1 VHEFAY
7 PAAAPAADPAAD
19 PAAASAAPHARAT
32 HAHAAYARAAAAYPD
47 DEDYPDLEF
56 EGDTSGSSSGITNAA
71 QYAPQVDESG
81 IPPYPGIA
89 SDAAAAAARTLA
101 GEALAD
107 AAGTQLETDNPTYE
121 YFRRPGAPVNTAVV
135 LPRDRS
141 EALPLVQPR
150 VARAKKADGPLEKLM
165 KLNQE
170 DPTLA
175 LEKLKLERMKLELE
189 MRKVAN
195 EEAREACLVKYQEE
209 QQVERRYDEQHHP
222 ARRLSPDGSNYSS
235 FTSRSS
241 KSSEPSTRETW
252 QNQWEEY
259 QQRGIQDLQQR
270 MRREAED
277 RARRQTEEQQLNQR
291 YWDSKDAEER
301 EAKEERKTWAGLR
314 GVVGCDYGDGP
325 DYMYVGENPYK
336 YGRDISSTRTSEM
349 SSRRRSTHR
358 APYNRDDGQPVP
370 SCDQDA
376 TYDVQREEYEQGSA
390 TRRQQAHDQRESEQ
404 FQEERY
410 ECAEYDQGSADY
422 DQGQREAQEEEDEEA
437 ARPPAAADARPPAAA
452 DARPPAAAGAR
463 PPAAAGARPP
473 AAATTA
479 HLSAIAAL
487 SRRPNLVG
495 NVKIEPQAP
504 ASAAAPAPA
513 RRGSPEVIDLMSS
526 DDNNDGDDGDDGD
539 DEYIAAAPLEDSRVN
554 IKIEP
559 HATFQPNAHATFEH
573 SPVINSF
580 APQYHGTQF
589 HGTQFNTYHDS
600 GKKRSSTTASLG
612 SGDSLAAAV
621 SGGGAVISGGE
632 LRDCLASMVELQR
645 IGALAAAAAPAAVA
659 LAAAVPAA
667 AAPAAVAPAAAVPAA
682 AVPAVTVATAAAPSL
697 YTTPQG
703 DIAPTAAKGI
713 APVPRYEAPSPA
725 IFDPALRPA
734 TIPSP
739 GFTEISPP
747 PAPGSVL
754 RRRFSERSAFLDPG
768 TSLWSAGADV
778 PLDVARPLPVFFES
792 TDGTLTT
799 ALTSAAF
806 VDTTEFTVEQ
816 GGVWDDPTQL
826 DPAPTASNLELPLA
840 VAHAVP
846 VAAARPKGKKGVG
859 GGKSHKKV
867 AVEVV
872 MAQSL
877 PRKAALPLFQRNSGA
892 RVSSMKTN
900 AIARVANGSLRNPQL
915 LGKGQSPGK

>member
-1 VHEFAY
+1 RCGDFKRDKNYQLFMSLVLAIQEKGMHYVCGRTDTSGLIEKKWEWFLVEYLAKAHPVFKRFEALKVKAFRIKWAGMLTDVHKRLGMGDGGTIDWHAAKYVTPYETLVLKLEQEVKDRVLGLPPAGGPLPPFGGVHEFAY

-195 EEAREACLVKYQEE
+195 EEAREARLVKYQEE

-301 EAKEERKTWAGLR
+301 EAKEERKTFAGLR
-314 GVVGCDYGDGP
+314 GVVECDYGDGS
-325 DYMYVGENPYK
+325 DY
-336 YGRDISSTRTSEM
+336 
-349 SSRRRSTHR
+349 
-358 APYNRDDGQPVP
+358 
-370 SCDQDA
+370 
-376 TYDVQREEYEQGSA
+376 
-390 TRRQQAHDQRESEQ
+390 
-404 FQEERY
+404 
-410 ECAEYDQGSADY
+410 
-422 DQGQREAQEEEDEEA
+422 
-437 ARPPAAADARPPAAA
+437 
-452 DARPPAAAGAR
+452 
-463 PPAAAGARPP
+463 
-473 AAATTA
+473 
-479 HLSAIAAL
+479 
-487 SRRPNLVG
+487 
-495 NVKIEPQAP
+495 
-504 ASAAAPAPA
+504 
-513 RRGSPEVIDLMSS
+513 
-526 DDNNDGDDGDDGD
+526 
-539 DEYIAAAPLEDSRVN
+539 
-554 IKIEP
+554 
-559 HATFQPNAHATFEH
+559 
-573 SPVINSF
+573 
-580 APQYHGTQF
+580 
-589 HGTQFNTYHDS
+589 
-600 GKKRSSTTASLG
+600 
-612 SGDSLAAAV
+612 
-621 SGGGAVISGGE
+621 
-632 LRDCLASMVELQR
+632 
-645 IGALAAAAAPAAVA
+645 
-659 LAAAVPAA
+659 
-667 AAPAAVAPAAAVPAA
+667 
-682 AVPAVTVATAAAPSL
+682 
-697 YTTPQG
+697 
-703 DIAPTAAKGI
+703 
-713 APVPRYEAPSPA
+713 
-725 IFDPALRPA
+725 
-734 TIPSP
+734 
-739 GFTEISPP
+739 
-747 PAPGSVL
+747 
-754 RRRFSERSAFLDPG
+754 
-768 TSLWSAGADV
+768 
-778 PLDVARPLPVFFES
+778 
-792 TDGTLTT
+792 
-799 ALTSAAF
+799 
-806 VDTTEFTVEQ
+806 
-816 GGVWDDPTQL
+816 
-826 DPAPTASNLELPLA
+826 
-840 VAHAVP
+840 
-846 VAAARPKGKKGVG
+846 
-859 GGKSHKKV
+859 
-867 AVEVV
+867 
-872 MAQSL
+872 
-877 PRKAALPLFQRNSGA
+877 
-892 RVSSMKTN
+892 
-900 AIARVANGSLRNPQL
+900 
-915 LGKGQSPGK
+915 